1 MHQYTADLAQTA
13 IQAGHEV
20 HLATSS
26 RYAADRYGPDVCV
39 HTPVSTGGTGF
50 GRAGLQWRQLC
61 ATNRSVLD
69 LQPDVVHIT
78 GVHLWN
84 LPLLWR
90 LRSAGI
96 RTLHTLHDLDPH
108 PGVQH
113 GSLIRLWNR
122 LVIRSADHLLVHGE
136 VYRRRLLAAGR
147 SPESVTAMPLLHL
160 FGGHRNVEQWEYAP
174 PQPEYGSW
182 ALFFGRQEAYK
193 GVQEL
198 LKAGRSI
205 AAQRPH
211 PWLVIAGEGGSSVAD
226 TKTPPG
232 VEWRSR
238 RIDDDE
244 GSDLFRRCGLV
255 VLPYTGATQSAL
267 IAAAYA
273 FSKPVLVSDS
283 GALPEYVTPGETG
296 WVVPAGNVQAL
307 AGSLYSALADPDR
320 LAHMGQQ
327 GRRWYVEQRR
337 RAAAMMDN
345 MLYQTAGQA
354 RRYQTA
360 N

>member
-1 MHQYTADLAQTA
+1 M
-13 IQAGHEV
+13 
-20 HLATSS
+20 
-26 RYAADRYGPDVCV
+26 
-39 HTPVSTGGTGF
+39 
-50 GRAGLQWRQLC
+50 
-61 ATNRSVLD
+61 
-69 LQPDVVHIT
+69 
-78 GVHLWN
+78 
-84 LPLLWR
+84 
-90 LRSAGI
+90 
-96 RTLHTLHDLDPH
+96 
-108 PGVQH
+108 
-113 GSLIRLWNR
+113 
-122 LVIRSADHLLVHGE
+122 
-136 VYRRRLLAAGR
+136 
-147 SPESVTAMPLLHL
+147 
-160 FGGHRNVEQWEYAP
+160 
-174 PQPEYGSW
+174 
-182 ALFFGRQEAYK
+182 
-193 GVQEL
+193 
-198 LKAGRSI
+198 
-205 AAQRPH
+205 
-211 PWLVIAGEGGSSVAD
+211 
-226 TKTPPG
+226 
-232 VEWRSR
+232 
-238 RIDDDE
+238 
-244 GSDLFRRCGLV
+244 V

>member
-1 MHQYTADLAQTA
+1 M
-13 IQAGHEV
+13 
-20 HLATSS
+20 
-26 RYAADRYGPDVCV
+26 
-39 HTPVSTGGTGF
+39 
-50 GRAGLQWRQLC
+50 
-61 ATNRSVLD
+61 
-69 LQPDVVHIT
+69 
-78 GVHLWN
+78 
-84 LPLLWR
+84 
-90 LRSAGI
+90 
-96 RTLHTLHDLDPH
+96 
-108 PGVQH
+108 QH

-147 SPESVTAMPLLHL
+147 SPESVTAMPLLHH
-160 FGGHRNVEQWEYAP
+160 GGHRNVEQWEYAP

-226 TKTPPG
+226 NKTPPG

-337 RAAAMMDN
+337 APPR
-345 MLYQTAGQA
+345 
-354 RRYQTA
+354 
-360 N
+360 